1 MPEPFRWSN
10 WTLSYD
16 LDDQRFRA
24 ELAADALG
32 G

>member
-1 MPEPFRWSN
+1 VSPHFRAR
-10 WTLSYD
+10 
-16 LDDQRFRA
+16 DDQRFRA